1 MRSTQSEPHNLTMEI
16 LDNTTDEESMD
27 GSFFMLQ
34 LNEKL
39 IDSQL
44 EECLTFSYILRIR
57 QNSEKLNFMTISNKY

>member
-27 GSFFMLQ
+27 GSFFMLE

-57 QNSEKLNFMTISNKY
+57 QNSEKLNFMTIPKKY